1 VTRND
6 EERQVMDA
14 IQPPEEQLIRGGR
27 MVAIGRLTPA
37 LIHDLN
43 NSLLVLLGTADLEL
57 AMLPPDSKERER
69 METVRDAGIEIRDAV
84 SQLAG
89 FTRSPLDGE
98 QELSL
103 VEVGQTAAALTRRLR
118 LQREIDFEDHYCDDE
133 LIVGGNEAQLVQ
145 ALLHMLTN
153 GFQASTSGGTVRLE
167 LAREG
172 NEAVALVSDEGAGIA
187 PEQAERVFELF
198 ETTRLEQWGSGIG
211 LTAARAIARRH
222 GGELE
227 LRPATSGTVFA
238 LRLPLAE

>member
-1 VTRND
+1 
-6 EERQVMDA
+6 
-14 IQPPEEQLIRGGR
+14 

-37 LIHDLN
+37 LIHELN

-57 AMLPPDSKERER
+57 AMLPEGSKERER
-69 METVRDAGIEIRDAV
+69 METVRDAGNEIRDAV

-89 FTRSPLDGE
+89 FTRSPFDGE
-98 QELSL
+98 QRLSL
-103 VEVGQTAAALTRRLR
+103 VEVGQSAAALTRRLR
-118 LQREIDFEDHYCDDE
+118 LQRDIDFADQYCDE
-133 LIVGGNEAQLVQ
+133 GLVVRGNEGQLVQ

-153 GFQASTSGGTVRLE
+153 GFQASTGGGTVRLE
-167 LAREG
+167 LVREG
-172 NEAVALVSDEGAGIA
+172 NEAVALVSDEGAGVP
-187 PEQAERVFELF
+187 PEQTERVFELF

-227 LRPATSGTVFA
+227 LRTASSGSVFA